1 AGRRGASRLEALTEP
16 GSEMLP
22 ARAPSR
28 PRPLGRMW
36 ETGPGSGLEGEEGL
50 GHRLEGGGPGL
61 RRPTRAH
68 DELGEAGVDEL
79 LQPPPGLLEAPGDER
94 GRVDARPA
102 PGDGGQENLGD
113 VAAAVGQ
120 AGPEVL
126 GVDAPSSPF
135 GFGFDDPPP

>member
-1 AGRRGASRLEALTEP
+1 AHVPPRPPRRGGPGPGPPGREPGAGRRGASRLEALTEP

-79 LQPPPGLLEAPGDER
+79 LQPP
-94 GRVDARPA
+94 
-102 PGDGGQENLGD
+102 
-113 VAAAVGQ
+113 
-120 AGPEVL
+120 
-126 GVDAPSSPF
+126 
-135 GFGFDDPPP
+135 